1 MEELTPREDWSRA
14 YAEINHFEEQLTE
27 NGNILLK
34 FWLHISPEEQLRR
47 FREREETPWKQYKI
61 TSEDWR
67 NRDKRDAYVPAA
79 DEMFLRTSTSYAPWH
94 VIAAENKKYARLA
107 VLRCY
112 RDALRAALDRS
123 AEKRPAG
130 SKKKQRKGK

>member
-1 MEELTPREDWSRA
+1 M
-14 YAEINHFEEQLTE
+14 
-27 NGNILLK
+27 
-34 FWLHISPEEQLRR
+34 
-47 FREREETPWKQYKI
+47 
-61 TSEDWR
+61 
-67 NRDKRDAYVPAA
+67 PAA